1 MNGEICMDDYINKNS
16 SELCPICCAPLSN
29 DGRECSVCG
38 ATIYRNSNG
47 EIVATDFDD
56 WLDK

>member
-1 MNGEICMDDYINKNS
+1 MDDYINKNS